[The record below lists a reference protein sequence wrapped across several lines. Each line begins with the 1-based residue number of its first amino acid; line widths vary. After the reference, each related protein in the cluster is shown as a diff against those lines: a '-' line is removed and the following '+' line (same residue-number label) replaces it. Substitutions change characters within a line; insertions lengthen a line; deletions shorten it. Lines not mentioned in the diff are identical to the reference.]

1 MPPSFVVW
9 VQVAGF
15 RNFVVHAYEHID
27 PSIVEVTARERVP
40 PFRTRVM
47 EILET
52 EFPLV
57 ARALSEHQ
65 EGEAR

>member
-1 MPPSFVVW
+1 M
-9 VQVAGF
+9 AGF
-15 RNFVVHAYEHID
+15 RHFVVHAYEHID